1 MVSLSEVAAGLQPT
15 TKTYLTDSYKKT
27 LLTTLLRFVPET
39 KRSGYLITAETIM
52 HPKGGAQPSDTGYIE
67 GDGFKA
73 RVKKVLEQDVVVIH
87 FAELLESSAAEG
99 RTVRMTLDWEQRYL
113 VMRLHTAG
121 HIIDYAV
128 LQLLGQGLLSSKA
141 YHGPPEGYL
150 EYIGD
155 SGGLDPSLVERV
167 ANGVSQSSRR
177 VYPVVV
183 PREELKG
190 FIKGAPNITRLP
202 DIDYYRVIVIEGINA
217 IPCGRTHVSNT
228 GEVGKIRVV
237 RIEGVENGFKVVYSV
252 E

>member
-67 GDGFKA
+67 GDGFKS
-73 RVKKVLEQDVVVIH
+73 RVKKVLEQGGVVIH
-87 FAELLESSAAEG
+87 FAELLEGSAAEG
-99 RTVRMTLDWEQRYL
+99 RVVRMTLDWEQRYL

-128 LQLLGQGLLSSKA
+128 LHLLGQDLLSSKA
-141 YHGPPEGYL
+141 YHGPQEGYL

-155 SGGLDPSLVERV
+155 SGGLDPSSVERV
-167 ANGVSQSSRR
+167 ANEVSKSSRR

-183 PREELKG
+183 PREELKN

-217 IPCGRTHVSNT
+217 IPCGGTHVSNT
-228 GEVGKIRVV
+228 DEVGKIRVV
-237 RIEGVENGFKVVYSV
+237 RIEGVENGFRVVYSV

>member
-73 RVKKVLEQDVVVIH
+73 RVKKVLEQGGVVIH
-87 FAELLESSAAEG
+87 FAELLEGSATEG
-99 RTVRMTLDWEQRYL
+99 RTVRMTLDWGQRYL

-128 LQLLGQGLLSSKA
+128 LQLLGQDLLSSKA
-141 YHGPPEGYL
+141 YQAPQRAISNISETQ
-150 EYIGD
+150 ED
-155 SGGLDPSLVERV
+155 STHPR
-167 ANGVSQSSRR
+167 SRGWLTK
-177 VYPVVV
+177 YPKV
-183 PREELKG
+183 L
-190 FIKGAPNITRLP
+190 GASTRLSSP
-202 DIDYYRVIVIEGINA
+202 EK
-217 IPCGRTHVSNT
+217 S
-228 GEVGKIRVV
+228 
-237 RIEGVENGFKVVYSV
+237 
-252 E
+252 